1 MVDQR
6 RSDSAKTGGIGRP
19 GIFTPISR
27 LTQFCGSLPDR
38 AQGYAFD
45 RFLGVSTKEPVITTG
60 SVFAAGGE
68 NCPYSGAQ
76 WIPVRRALTDLTP
89 GSADVFVDLGSGKG
103 KVLLIAG
110 RLPYQRA
117 IGVEIDEDLSR
128 HSQQNVQRAA
138 SRLRA
143 QLVESVNASAMD
155 WAIPDEVSVVFMF
168 NPFIGRTFHS
178 AIGNIFESYDR
189 RPRKLHIVYQYPWEH
204 DWLLSTNR
212 VRVES
217 VRPSSWP
224 ALPGWWQ
231 SGNVIVCYAVVG
243 AAGDRAS
250 QPAGA
255 GRDRGSRRAADH
267 WSRPNGH
274 RFAMGAPG
282 QQTFY
287 SPAG

>member
-6 RSDSAKTGGIGRP
+6 RSDSAKTGTTGRTR
-19 GIFTPISR
+19 IVTPISR
-27 LTQFCGSLPDR
+27 LKQFFGSLPDMT
-38 AQGYAFD
+38 QGYAFD
-45 RFLGVSTKEPVITTG
+45 RFLGVSTREPVLTTS
-60 SVFAAGGE
+60 SVFAVGGE

-76 WIPVRRALTDLTP
+76 WIPVQRALKDLTS
-89 GSADVFVDLGSGKG
+89 GSADAFVDLGAGKG
-103 KVLLIAG
+103 KALLIAG
-110 RLPYQRA
+110 RLPYRRA

-128 HSQQNVQRAA
+128 DSRRNVQRAG

-143 QLVESVNASAMD
+143 QLVESINASVLE
-155 WAIPDEVSVVFMF
+155 WPIPDEISVVFMH
-168 NPFIGRTFHS
+168 NPFIGQTFHS
-178 AIGNIFESYDR
+178 AIGHIFESYDR
-189 RPRKLHIVYQYPWEH
+189 RPRDLHIVYQYPWEH

-231 SGNVIVCYAVVG
+231 SGHVIVCYRVAG
-243 AAGDRAS
+243 AHEGGWSR
-250 QPAGA
+250 PAGA
-255 GRDRGSRRAADH
+255 SRGRRRRAADH

-282 QQTFY
+282 QETFY
-287 SPAG
+287 SPAR

>member
-1 MVDQR
+1 M
-6 RSDSAKTGGIGRP
+6 
-19 GIFTPISR
+19 
-27 LTQFCGSLPDR
+27 

-45 RFLGVSTKEPVITTG
+45 RFLGVSTREPVLTTD

-76 WIPVRRALTDLTP
+76 WIPVRRALKELTP

-103 KVLLIAG
+103 KALLIAG
-110 RLPYQRA
+110 RLPYRRA

-128 HSQQNVQRAA
+128 DSRQNVQRAG

-143 QLVESVNASAMD
+143 RLIESVNASVLD
-155 WAIPDEVSVVFMF
+155 WVVPDEVSVVFMH
-168 NPFIGRTFHS
+168 NPFIAQTFHS
-178 AIGNIFESYDR
+178 AIGRIFESYDR
-189 RPRKLHIVYQYPWEH
+189 RPRDLHIVYQYPWEH
-204 DWLLSTNR
+204 DWLLSTSR

-231 SGNVIVCYAVVG
+231 SGHVIVCYRVTAAPEGG
-243 AAGDRAS
+243 APQLEGAS
-250 QPAGA
+250 RGHR
-255 GRDRGSRRAADH
+255 GRRRHGRGRAADH

-282 QQTFY
+282 QETFY
-287 SPAG
+287 SAAK